1 MRGDDQWER
10 VACGSK
16 HTARMGTP
24 LYRLKTGSERVKLA
38 THLAMKGMDIAA
50 ISEVMGHSEETVRQ
64 WLVHSDRLHERVLGM

>member
-38 THLAMKGMDIAA
+38 PHLAMVGLSIAA
-50 ISEVMGHSEETVRQ
+50 IVCVQGVEKEYLNAVE
-64 WLVHSDRLHERVLGM
+64 